1 MFPRMDF
8 KKKKISNGTL
18 AAIVV
23 LTLIIADQLLK
34 IWVKTSFRLGESMPW
49 ADWAE
54 LYFIENPGMAFGI
67 ELGSKLF
74 LTLFRIIASAALV
87 YFLFRIRKDDRYTKG
102 FVVCMSLITAGAI
115 GNVIDCM
122 FYGMVFSESTP
133 LAVAQLFPDG
143 GGYASF
149 LHGRVVDMFH
159 FPLLEGTWPE
169 WMPWVGG
176 TDFEFFRPVF
186 NLADAAISVGIIVF
200 ILFYSNYLSSPKKTE
215 PTDDASVD
223 NSK

>member
-1 MFPRMDF
+1 MDF

-159 FPLLEGTWPE
+159 FVFWPSY
-169 WMPWVGG
+169 
-176 TDFEFFRPVF
+176 PVF
-186 NLADAAISVGIIVF
+186 NVADICVVCGAVLGAAYYLWLYEKYDKKDKPHGETDAAS
-200 ILFYSNYLSSPKKTE
+200 E
-215 PTDDASVD
+215 
-223 NSK
+223 